1 MITGK
6 EGSHV
11 PLMAQARARSLLSP
25 LGNAERNTAER
36 AVRPALN
43 ITVSEV
49 APKLC

>member
-6 EGSHV
+6 EGSRV
-11 PLMAQARARSLLSP
+11 PLMAQAWARSLSP
-25 LGNAERNTAER
+25 PGDAERNAAER